1 MKKLLI
7 LLLFTTTLVF
17 SQEERT
23 INLGDFTTIK
33 TYRGLKVEL
42 AKTEES
48 PKIVIEGEKSKYVNI
63 KNSSGVLKISLD
75 VMETFSANDLSI
87 IIYFNNHLDHLSAN
101 EGSEIFS
108 DEKIKFEKTYLK
120 ASEAGEINL
129 DIECSFLE
137 VKAFTGG
144 IVKLEGFSK
153 NQDVTANTGG
163 FYKGSDLKTEY
174 TNVNA
179 YTGGDAT
186 IYATDLVDANASVG
200 GIIKVKGEPKKLNK
214 KESLGGYVRN

>member
-1 MKKLLI
+1 MKKI
-7 LLLFTTTLVF
+7 IIFLLLTTTVIF

-23 INLGDFTTIK
+23 INLGDFNTIK
-33 TYRGLKVEL
+33 TYRGLKVEI
-42 AKTEES
+42 AKTNS
-48 PKIVIEGEKSKYVNI
+48 PKIVINGSKSQYVKV
-63 KNSSGVLKISLD
+63 KNTDGVLKISLD
-75 VMETFSANDLSI
+75 ILETFSSDEVKI
-87 IIYFNNHLDHLSAN
+87 IVYFSNELIHLSAN
-101 EGSEIFS
+101 EGSVIFS
-108 DEKIKFEKTYLK
+108 NEKIRMEKTYLK

-129 DIECSFLE
+129 KIKSSFLE
-137 VKAFTGG
+137 VKALTGG

-174 TNVNA
+174 SNVSA

-200 GIIKVKGEPKKLNK
+200 GIIRIKGEPKTVNK
-214 KESLGGYVRN
+214 KESLGGYVRE